1 MVTMM
6 TMMMM
11 MMTMMYKISTSS
23 ESTGPRSTSASSP
36 GSGESEQLDNKVR
49 SQIRSSESYP
59 NTRQNYVT
67 SNIFITNSFC
77 FSVGLHPSPTTPHLL
92 IPQQM
97 GAAPLI
103 GLLMPPLL
111 GCTCTCTTTHPLQ
124 SSISGQDALLEKPS
138 LPLEAALRS
147 PCQTRR
153 KN

>member
-1 MVTMM
+1 
-6 TMMMM
+6 M
-11 MMTMMYKISTSS
+11 MMTLMYKISTSS

-59 NTRQNYVT
+59 NTRQNDVT

-77 FSVGLHPSPTTPHLL
+77 FSVGLHPSPTTPDLL

-111 GCTCTCTTTHPLQ
+111 GCTCTCTTP
-124 SSISGQDALLEKPS
+124 PS
-138 LPLEAALRS
+138 LVEQHLTTGCTFGEAITA
-147 PCQTRR
+147 TRGSSAFSLSNQE
-153 KN
+153 KKSK